1 MASLSSMAPMAV
13 VFLAVVLASIDT
25 TGAQIGVCYGM
36 LGDPLPPPS
45 EVIQLYN
52 EKNIRRMRL
61 YDPNADALRALMGT
75 QIELILDVP
84 NTELGSV
91 ASSQGNAD
99 TWVQNNVVAYG
110 DVRFKYIAVG
120 NEVEPSSPEA
130 QSLVRAIQN
139 IQTAIN
145 SVGLGSRVKVSTAFK
160 YSFMDKT
167 FPPRDGSFKAEYTGL
182 LGPILD
188 SLAANQAP
196 VLLNL
201 YPYFSHRDNPT
212 DVPLD
217 YALFK
222 APADPSSEYKTLFD
236 AMLDATYYAL
246 EKAGKGDLNIVVS
259 ESGWP
264 TEGGNAATV
273 DNAMSYN
280 NNLVQHVKGGTPKRP
295 NGPIETYI
303 FAMFDEGNKKGEE
316 TERHFGLFSQ
326 KNAKYPM
333 SFE

>member
-1 MASLSSMAPMAV
+1 
-13 VFLAVVLASIDT
+13 
-25 TGAQIGVCYGM
+25 
-36 LGDPLPPPS
+36 
-45 EVIQLYN
+45 
-52 EKNIRRMRL
+52 MRL

-99 TWVQNNVVAYG
+99 SWVQNNVVAYG

-120 NEVEPSSPEA
+120 NEVEP
-130 QSLVRAIQN
+130 
-139 IQTAIN
+139 IN

-196 VLLNL
+196 VLLN
-201 YPYFSHRDNPT
+201 FDNPT

>member
-1 MASLSSMAPMAV
+1 
-13 VFLAVVLASIDT
+13 
-25 TGAQIGVCYGM
+25 M

-75 QIELILDVP
+75 QIELI
-84 NTELGSV
+84 
-91 ASSQGNAD
+91 GNAD

-139 IQTAIN
+139 I
-145 SVGLGSRVKVSTAFK
+145 
-160 YSFMDKT
+160 
-167 FPPRDGSFKAEYTGL
+167 YTGL